1 MEPLLEAKK
10 LTKLYGTTI
19 ALASVNLEVH
29 EGITGLL
36 GLNGASKSTA
46 IKLFLGLL
54 KPSSGTAEVLG
65 QKPYESVDVRARTD
79 PALSSSRPD
88 LMGDAERTCDRI
100 IVLEDGRVSQE
111 GAA

>member
-65 QKPYESVDVRARTD
+65 QKPYESVDVRAR
-79 PALSSSRPD
+79 PLSSH

-100 IVLEDGRVSQE
+100 IVFEDGRVSQE